1 MRRVLR
7 SRIGLAAGLASAF
20 LLGGATLG
28 AVQMAGAS
36 GKGVTYQACLSTRGV
51 LSRVGIKAPACPPG
65 TSRIS
70 WSSVGPQGRPGAAG
84 PRRRARGA
92 RPRGGE
98 GLRRA
103 EGALWAR
110 VRLLGGPLPGD

>member
-51 LSRVGIKAPACPPG
+51 LSRVGIKADLLEFCRAPG
-65 TSRIS
+65 PSR
-70 WSSVGPQGRPGAAG
+70 RPGAAG